1 MNYTESIAWLTEQAS
16 FGIKPGLERIRALLE
31 RLGNPERSYKTIHIA
46 GTNGKGSV
54 TAMLTEVLRQAG
66 VRVGRYTSP
75 HLEEY
80 TERIAVDGRDISQED
95 FAAGLTRVRAAAEE
109 MVRDGME
116 MPTEFELLTA
126 CAFLAYKETGCEY
139 AVIEAGL
146 GGKLDS
152 TNVIT
157 PVLSVI
163 TNVSLDHQQYMG
175 DTPEE
180 IAAHKAGIIKLGV
193 PVVTAAQGAA
203 LRIIREKAAAEEAK
217 LYRWE
222 CEFKITKRTTGRLG
236 QILQME
242 RQDLPEAM
250 LFVPFF
256 GIHQAVNAAV
266 AAMAATVLGQQDPR
280 VSEDALRE
288 GIARAKWPGRFEVIP
303 GDVPVILD
311 GAHNGDGAKAL
322 ALTLADVY
330 PRAKRYYVFTAL
342 QDKRV
347 EDMVQELIRPED
359 TAIIVPAPTER
370 TRKPEEIAALLH
382 GPTETAPDVVA
393 GLQRARELAAASDE
407 ESIVIVCG
415 SLYIIGPARAALGI
429 NK

>member
-1 MNYTESIAWLTEQAS
+1 MNYAESIAWLTEQAS
-16 FGIKPGLERIRALLE
+16 FGIKPGLERIRELLA
-31 RLGNPERSYKTIHIA
+31 RLDNPEQAYKTIHIA

-66 VRVGRYTSP
+66 LRVGRYTSP
-75 HLEEY
+75 HLLEY
-80 TERIAVDGRDISQED
+80 TERIAVDVQDISPED
-95 FAAGLTRVRAAAEE
+95 FAAGMTRVRTAAEE

-126 CAFLAYKETGCEY
+126 CAFLTYRETGCEY

-146 GGKLDS
+146 GGTLDS

-157 PVLSVI
+157 PVLAVI

-180 IAAHKAGIIKLGV
+180 IAAHKAGIIKHGV

-203 LRIIREKAAAEEAK
+203 LRIIREKAEAEEAK

-222 CEFKITKRTTGRLG
+222 REFKITKRTTGRIG

-242 RQDLPEAM
+242 RRDLPEAM

-266 AAMAATVLGQQDPR
+266 AAMAATVLGKQDPR
-280 VSEDALRE
+280 VGEDALRE
-288 GIARAKWPGRFEVIP
+288 GIARAKWPGRFEVVP

-322 ALTLADVY
+322 ALALQDLY

-342 QDKRV
+342 QDKHV

-370 TRKPEEIAALLH
+370 TRRPEEIAALLH
-382 GPTETAPDVVA
+382 SPTETATDVVA
-393 GLQRARELAAASDE
+393 GLRRARELAAANEE

-415 SLYIIGPARAALGI
+415 SLYIIGPARAELGL
-429 NK
+429 